1 MYSASQPI
9 GMAASVRP
17 DILALMDAYKLL
29 GVDYSA
35 DPAEIRRAHRRQARL
50 HHPDMVAAGSPEQQ
64 QATARMAA
72 INEAY
77 QLARDAPLRYHR
89 VSKAADPDTAW
100 TDSELDEAIRR
111 AKAVRMV
118 DHTMTIALF
127 AVYMIVVPLLMW
139 SLVPALPMLGQVPVV
154 MVLSFISASAFIMVF
169 GWRAW
174 RVMIQ
179 IQFALAILRVLASG
193 HLPF

>member
-1 MYSASQPI
+1 MHSASQPI
-9 GMAASVRP
+9 GMAASARP
-17 DILALMDAYKLL
+17 DIFALMDAYRLL

-35 DPAEIRRAHRRQARL
+35 DAADIRRAHRRQARH
-50 HHPDMVAAGSPEQQ
+50 HHPDMFPAGSVEQQ
-64 QATARMAA
+64 QATARMTA

-89 VSKAADPDTAW
+89 ISKATDPDTVW

-111 AKAVRMV
+111 AKAARAV
-118 DHTMTIALF
+118 DHMMTVALF
-127 AVYMIVVPLLMW
+127 AVYVVFVPFLMW
-139 SLVPALPMLGQVPVV
+139 SLIPALPVVGQIPV
-154 MVLSFISASAFIMVF
+154 MIVLSLISASAFVMIF

-179 IQFALAILRVLASG
+179 IELALAILRVFASG
-193 HLPF
+193 RLPF